1 MPEDDPLRGKQV
13 VFLSWRDTRNPE
25 GGGAERYLETI
36 AAGLVE
42 RGARVTVFCAA
53 HAAAPPEEVV
63 DDIRFVRRGTKVS
76 VYVEVMR
83 ALRRGDLGRPDV
95 VVDVQNGLPFFSRL
109 VTRAPV
115 VVLVHHVHR
124 EQWPVV
130 YPGLTGRVGWFIER
144 RLAPLLYRRCQYVAV
159 SRATRSELAALGVR
173 GPRVAV
179 VHNGTD
185 PVLPVEGGP
194 SPTPTVA
201 VVGRLVPHK
210 QVEHAIDAVLT
221 LRETWPDL
229 VLQVVGSG
237 WWEARLHDYAR
248 ERGAGDA
255 VEFLGHVD
263 EARKQEVY
271 ERAWVLALPSL
282 KEGWGLVVGEA
293 GMHSTPTVA
302 YREAG
307 GTQESV
313 VDGYSGVLVDDRE
326 GFVAA
331 LRELLGDEELRSRLG
346 RGAQVTSHAFTW
358 EHAQE
363 SFATVVRATLAG
375 RQVDAL
381 DPAGDQVTGSGD

>member
-1 MPEDDPLRGKQV
+1 MLEDDPLRGKEV
-13 VFLSWRDTRNPE
+13 AFLSWRDTRNPE

-36 AAGLVE
+36 AAGLVA

-63 DDIRFVRRGTKVS
+63 DGVRFVRRGTKLS
-76 VYVEVMR
+76 VYLEGMR
-83 ALRRGDLGRPDV
+83 ALRRGDLGDPDV
-95 VVDVQNGLPFFSRL
+95 VVDVQNGLPFFTRL
-109 VTRAPV
+109 VTRKPV

-144 RLAPLLYRRCQYVAV
+144 RVAPLLYRRSQYVAV
-159 SRATRSELAALGVR
+159 SRATRRELVDLGVR

-185 PVLPVEGGP
+185 PVVPVAGGE
-194 SPTPTVA
+194 SATPLVA

-210 QVEHAIDAVLT
+210 RVEHAIDAVLD
-221 LRETWPDL
+221 LRATYPDL
-229 VLQVVGSG
+229 VLEVVGSG
-237 WWEARLHDYAR
+237 WWEARLR
-248 ERGAGDA
+248 EHAASRGADDA
-255 VEFLGHVD
+255 VVFRGHLD
-263 EARKQEVY
+263 EAAKHEVY

-293 GMHSTPTVA
+293 GMHGTPTVA

-313 VDGYSGVLVDDRE
+313 VEEVSGVLVDDPD
-326 GFVAA
+326 GFTAA
-331 LRELLGDEELRSRLG
+331 LGALLGDPEERARLG
-346 RGAQVTSHAFTW
+346 RGARVTSHAFTW

-363 SFATVVRATLAG
+363 SFAQVVRAALAG
-375 RQVDAL
+375 RRVDAA
-381 DPAGDQVTGSGD
+381 D

>member
-1 MPEDDPLRGKQV
+1 VSEDDLLRGKEV

-36 AAGLVE
+36 AAGLVQ
-42 RGARVTVFCAA
+42 RGARVTVLCAA

-63 DDIRFVRRGTKVS
+63 DGIRFVRRGTKLS
-76 VYVEVMR
+76 VYLEGMR

-130 YPGLTGRVGWFIER
+130 YPGVTGRVGWFIER

-159 SRATRSELAALGVR
+159 SQATRTELTELGVR

-185 PVLPVEGGP
+185 PPLPVEPGR

-210 QVEHAIDAVLT
+210 QVEHAIDAVLA
-221 LRETWPDL
+221 LRERWPDL
-229 VLQVVGSG
+229 VLQIVGSG

-248 ERGAGDA
+248 ERGAGEA
-255 VEFLGHVD
+255 VTFLGHVD
-263 EARKQEVY
+263 ETVKHQVL

-293 GMHSTPTVA
+293 GMHQTPTVA
-302 YREAG
+302 YRDAG

-313 VDGYSGVLVDDRE
+313 VDGFSGVLVEDRE

-331 LRELLGDEELRSRLG
+331 LDTLLGDAELRARLG
-346 RGAQVTSHAFTW
+346 RGAEVTSHAFTW

-363 SFATVVRATLAG
+363 SFATVIRAALRGA
-375 RQVDAL
+375 RVDAL
-381 DPAGDQVTGSGD
+381 DPVGE